1 MNKKFLSAILFG
13 ALMVT
18 STGTFVSCKD
28 YDDDIDRIDKELSE
42 VKETI
47 ASLDSAIKAGKF
59 VQSCNEVTGGYE
71 LVFTDGSKITIKNG
85 TNGTDG
91 AAGTT
96 VIPEFRVEGNYW
108 QVSTDKGATW
118 VDVKDTEGNKVPAR
132 GQDGE
137 AAGSNVSWVTV
148 DGVEYIKIGDK
159 VTDLKQN
166 NEFPNIAV
174 DAESKTVIV
183 TIDGQNYTLLQEGS
197 AFKGLQTVVYRKQ
210 AVDDASDI
218 CKAYDIYWMEN
229 EGSLNPDKDVLFASV
244 PAYASFK
251 VYPGDFSLNNAKFSF
266 VDTYQVRSVA
276 PALTYM
282 EGSAKLENGI
292 LSLAILP
299 NEGIGNNT
307 YATSLDVTMYGQYT
321 SASDYFTVSRTHASV
336 KSIVNAFTS
345 TNMKEDEYPA
355 IINADGASY
364 DGKSYGCFDYQGV
377 YNVNDSIDAYISGA
391 AKVWLKSTNI
401 SYTRVFRLLDQ
412 NEDYTFNGQPI
423 KTRQGIFDF
432 KDNVLSVKSTNQASA
447 IDEYA
452 AIEVTTTVKPQE
464 EGVKE
469 YEVKN
474 VVFIK
479 AVRPAVNPV
488 FGTVAL
494 KPLDAKENF
503 TFAYNS
509 SKARIITLDV
519 RNFEAAIEGRDVI
532 SNKNQEY
539 CTFITLNKPVYDA
552 GGKLMKYES
561 ISDDCNQYYQNNN
574 LSTSIPAKVTDLAK
588 ALETV
593 KNEAVLYYKN
603 GGNNADKDSLFLILT
618 PGANFAQF
626 KNMSLLAGASSYY
639 PGWGA
644 TEKMT
649 NGVNTPYAVYN
660 SFVNKLFKVSVDNF
674 SVTYNFDCP
683 IKDEY
688 KSRTIIG
695 TWTKTGGAYSKFI
708 MESNYF
714 DKMYNVVPEDATVE
728 FELDYKK
735 QNAYVQ
741 EMMKEQNGIKN
752 IEWTSTN
759 QIAFTPR
766 VDLAKVGTLKVD
778 IYDATAGSAKRVLFA
793 TEDWKVEQPIL
804 AFTDVVDLK
813 YNNPALATND
823 QIKIIDLIN
832 ALNVKAT
839 EASYKKWTNLTLKDA
854 VGNTLVKYNATSI
867 AAEEW
872 KVEQPILEFSAI
884 VDLKYNNPALA
895 TNDQIKI
902 IDLINALGAADKK
915 KWTELTLKD
924 AVKNVLVK
932 YNATT
937 IAAEETIAETLYRK
951 DAAGNAVAEATG
963 LEISLD
969 ENEKD
974 FTYDAATA
982 TLTWKGTP
990 EGTVYTHDVNLNITY
1005 THNWGVVTKTFK
1017 VTVTRKVQ

>member
-1 MNKKFLSAILFG
+1 MF
-13 ALMVT
+13 
-18 STGTFVSCKD
+18 
-28 YDDDIDRIDKELSE
+28 
-42 VKETI
+42 
-47 ASLDSAIKAGKF
+47 
-59 VQSCNEVTGGYE
+59 
-71 LVFTDGSKITIKNG
+71 
-85 TNGTDG
+85 
-91 AAGTT
+91 
-96 VIPEFRVEGNYW
+96 
-108 QVSTDKGATW
+108 
-118 VDVKDTEGNKVPAR
+118 
-132 GQDGE
+132 
-137 AAGSNVSWVTV
+137 
-148 DGVEYIKIGDK
+148 
-159 VTDLKQN
+159 
-166 NEFPNIAV
+166 
-174 DAESKTVIV
+174 
-183 TIDGQNYTLLQEGS
+183 
-197 AFKGLQTVVYRKQ
+197 
-210 AVDDASDI
+210 
-218 CKAYDIYWMEN
+218 
-229 EGSLNPDKDVLFASV
+229 
-244 PAYASFK
+244 
-251 VYPGDFSLNNAKFSF
+251 
-266 VDTYQVRSVA
+266 
-276 PALTYM
+276 
-282 EGSAKLENGI
+282 
-292 LSLAILP
+292 
-299 NEGIGNNT
+299 
-307 YATSLDVTMYGQYT
+307 
-321 SASDYFTVSRTHASV
+321 
-336 KSIVNAFTS
+336 
-345 TNMKEDEYPA
+345 
-355 IINADGASY
+355 
-364 DGKSYGCFDYQGV
+364 
-377 YNVNDSIDAYISGA
+377 
-391 AKVWLKSTNI
+391 
-401 SYTRVFRLLDQ
+401 
-412 NEDYTFNGQPI
+412 
-423 KTRQGIFDF
+423 
-432 KDNVLSVKSTNQASA
+432 
-447 IDEYA
+447 
-452 AIEVTTTVKPQE
+452 
-464 EGVKE
+464 
-469 YEVKN
+469 
-474 VVFIK
+474 
-479 AVRPAVNPV
+479 
-488 FGTVAL
+488 
-494 KPLDAKENF
+494 
-503 TFAYNS
+503 
-509 SKARIITLDV
+509 
-519 RNFEAAIEGRDVI
+519 I

-854 VGNTLVKYNATSI
+854 VGNTLVKYNAT
-867 AAEEW
+867 
-872 KVEQPILEFSAI
+872 
-884 VDLKYNNPALA
+884 
-895 TNDQIKI
+895 
-902 IDLINALGAADKK
+902 
-915 KWTELTLKD
+915 
-924 AVKNVLVK
+924 
-932 YNATT
+932 T

>member
-28 YDDDIDRIDKELSE
+28 YDDDIDRIDKELSG

-47 ASLDSAIKAGKF
+47 ASLDAAIKAGKF

-71 LVFTDGSKITIKNG
+71 LVFTDGSKVTIKNG
-85 TNGTDG
+85 TNGTNGEAG
-91 AAGTT
+91 ATI
-96 VIPEFRVEGNYW
+96 IPEFRVEGNYW

-210 AVDDASDI
+210 AVDDWDDV
-218 CKAYDIYWMEN
+218 CKAYDIYWQEN
-229 EGSLNPDKDVLFASV
+229 EESFDPDKDVLFASV

-266 VDTYQVRSVA
+266 VDTYKLSRSVA

-299 NEGIGNNT
+299 NEGIETYST

-321 SASDYFTVSRTHASV
+321 SASDYFTVSRTKASV

-345 TNMKEDEYPA
+345 TNMNENEYPA
-355 IINADGASY
+355 IINVDGDSY
-364 DGKSYGCFDYQGV
+364 DGKSYGCFDYQGT
-377 YNVNDSIDAYISGA
+377 YNVNDSIDAYISGN

-401 SYTRVFRLLDQ
+401 SYSRVFRLLDQ
-412 NEDYTFNGQPI
+412 NEDYTFNGQSI
-423 KTRQGIFDF
+423 KTRQGIFEF
-432 KDNVLSVKSTNQASA
+432 KDDVLSVKSTNQASA

-488 FGTVAL
+488 FGSVAL

-503 TFAYNS
+503 AFAYNS
-509 SKARIITLDV
+509 SKAQIITLDA

-532 SNKNQEY
+532 ANDNDEY

-552 GGKLMKYES
+552 GGSKLVRYES
-561 ISDDCNQYYQNNN
+561 ISGQCNQYYWNNGLN
-574 LSTSIPAKVTDLAK
+574 QLSNIPAKVTELAK
-588 ALETV
+588 ALETIE
-593 KNEAVLYYKN
+593 NEAVLYYKN

-618 PGANFAQF
+618 PGANFTQF
-626 KNMSLLAGASSYY
+626 KNMSLLAGNSSYY

-660 SFVNKLFKVSVDNF
+660 SFVSKLFKVSVDNF

-695 TWTKTGGAYSKFI
+695 TWTKTAGAYSKFI
-708 MESNYF
+708 MESNNF

-752 IEWTSTN
+752 IRWEGN
-759 QIAFTPR
+759 KIIFTPR

-778 IYDATAGSAKRVLFA
+778 IYDATAGSPKRVLFT

-804 AFTDVVDLK
+804 TFSALVDLK
-813 YNNPALATND
+813 YNNAALATDD

-832 ALNVKAT
+832 GLKNAADK
-839 EASYKKWTNLTLKDA
+839 KKWTDLTLKDA
-854 VGNTLVKYNATSI
+854 VGNTLVKYN
-867 AAEEW
+867 
-872 KVEQPILEFSAI
+872 
-884 VDLKYNNPALA
+884 
-895 TNDQIKI
+895 
-902 IDLINALGAADKK
+902 G
-915 KWTELTLKD
+915 
-924 AVKNVLVK
+924 
-932 YNATT
+932 TT

-951 DAAGNAVAEATG
+951 DANGNDVTAAIG
-963 LEISLD
+963 LKISLD

-974 FTYDAATA
+974 FDYDAATA
-982 TLTWKGTP
+982 TLTWKGKP
-990 EGTVYTHDVNLNITY
+990 DGTVYTHDVNLNITY